1 MLETSLKFEDEL
13 QEYTKNS
20 KLNPKLKS
28 SRRYSP
34 FQVDQKQKSIEHIFL
49 QKLDLYGSLFVLLEG
64 LVTFERRFKLGSELP
79 NNAINFESKGS
90 SAGFIA
96 PTTMQAGIFSPF
108 ERFGFHLFVLYSF
121 HENAHIVAEK
131 TYTT

>member
-34 FQVDQKQKSIEHIFL
+34 FQVDQKQKKHRAYIFT
-49 QKLDLYGSLFVLLEG
+49 KIG
-64 LVTFERRFKLGSELP
+64 LVWEFVR
-79 NNAINFESKGS
+79 
-90 SAGFIA
+90 
-96 PTTMQAGIFSPF
+96 PT
-108 ERFGFHLFVLYSF
+108 
-121 HENAHIVAEK
+121 
-131 TYTT
+131 